1 MSDIISIL
9 KCTYKR
15 FDEDLFHSYCQ
26 RFDISLD
33 KKTRTFSTGMKA
45 KLNIIIALT
54 HHAKLL
60 ILDEPTAGLVFN
72 SFSYDMY
79 HNEMTYLFAL
89 PFSKKEYCIEK
100 YIYAFTV
107 TFISWLIAFLISSA
121 THINLETIIVQL
133 AMLFSAFIY
142 ISITIPVMMKYG
154 REKAT
159 IIVLM
164 LMLVLFLAAASG
176 ATSVGMLM
184 SQISAFLL
192 IGIYAFIVL
201 IVLIISYRSTI
212 SILNDKEL

>member
-1 MSDIISIL
+1 MKELLKKDLLLLKSQIKYIVTIVVICLIMAYANSGFASIS
-9 KCTYKR
+9 
-15 FDEDLFHSYCQ
+15 SY
-26 RFDISLD
+26 L
-33 KKTRTFSTGMKA
+33 TFMGT
-45 KLNIIIALT
+45 
-54 HHAKLL
+54 
-60 ILDEPTAGLVFN
+60 GLVFN

-89 PFSKKEYCIEK
+89 PISKKEYCLEK
-100 YIYAFTV
+100 YIYALTV

-121 THINLETIIVQL
+121 THINLETVIVQL

-142 ISITIPVMMKYG
+142 MKYG

-192 IGIYAFIVL
+192 IGIYAFVVL

>member
-1 MSDIISIL
+1 MKGLLKKDLLLLKSQIKYIVTIVVICLIMAYANSGFAYIS
-9 KCTYKR
+9 
-15 FDEDLFHSYCQ
+15 SY
-26 RFDISLD
+26 L
-33 KKTRTFSTGMKA
+33 TFMGT
-45 KLNIIIALT
+45 
-54 HHAKLL
+54 
-60 ILDEPTAGLVFN
+60 GLVFN

-89 PFSKKEYCIEK
+89 PFSKREYCLEK
-100 YIYAFTV
+100 YIYALTV

-121 THINLETIIVQL
+121 THINLETTIVQL

-142 ISITIPVMMKYG
+142 IFPVMMKYG

-164 LMLVLFLAAASG
+164 LMLVLFLAVASG

-201 IVLIISYRSTI
+201 VVLIISYRSTI
-212 SILNDKEL
+212 SILNDKELIE

>member
-1 MSDIISIL
+1 MKGLLKKDLLLLKSQIKYIVTIVVICLIMAYANSGFAYIS
-9 KCTYKR
+9 
-15 FDEDLFHSYCQ
+15 SY
-26 RFDISLD
+26 L
-33 KKTRTFSTGMKA
+33 TFMGT
-45 KLNIIIALT
+45 
-54 HHAKLL
+54 
-60 ILDEPTAGLVFN
+60 GLVFN

-89 PFSKKEYCIEK
+89 PFSKKEYCLEK
-100 YIYAFTV
+100 YIYALTV

-164 LMLVLFLAAASG
+164 LMLVLFLAASG
-176 ATSVGMLM
+176 AASVGMLM

-192 IGIYAFIVL
+192 IGIYAFIAL